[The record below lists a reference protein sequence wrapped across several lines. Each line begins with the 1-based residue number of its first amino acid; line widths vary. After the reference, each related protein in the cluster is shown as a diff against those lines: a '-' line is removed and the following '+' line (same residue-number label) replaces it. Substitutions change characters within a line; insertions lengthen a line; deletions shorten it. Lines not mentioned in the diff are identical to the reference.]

1 MQRELTET
9 EKQELY
15 KLITTAG
22 CGNRYSSGFCVK
34 QKNMMNALT
43 GVADIMRGEDAFSI
57 RLNPC
62 NPSEKKYFDLFEL
75 PTNARWIGVRVADVE
90 QIAKYF

>member
-1 MQRELTET
+1 MQRELTEA

-15 KLITTAG
+15 TLIATG
-22 CGNRYSSGFCVK
+22 GWGNRHSSGFCVK
-34 QKNMMNALT
+34 QKNMINALT
-43 GVADIMRGEDAFSI
+43 GAADIEHGEDAFSI

-62 NPSEKKYFDLFEL
+62 NPKHLKYFEIFEL
-75 PTNARWIGVRVADVE
+75 PPNARWIGIRVADIE

>member
-1 MQRELTET
+1 MQRELTEA

-15 KLITTAG
+15 TLIATGG
-22 CGNRYSSGFCVK
+22 CGNRHSSGFCVK
-34 QKNMMNALT
+34 QKNMINALT
-43 GVADIMRGEDAFSI
+43 GAADIEHGEDAFSI

-62 NPSEKKYFDLFEL
+62 NPKHLKYFEIFEL
-75 PTNARWIGVRVADVE
+75 PPNARWIGIRVADIE

>member
-15 KLITTAG
+15 KLIITGG
-22 CGNRYSSGFCVK
+22 CGQSHSSGFCVK
-34 QKNMMNALT
+34 EKHMINALT
-43 GVADIMRGEDAFSI
+43 GVADISRGEDAFSI

-62 NPSEKKYFDLFEL
+62 NPVHKKYFDLFEL
-75 PTNARWIGVRVADVE
+75 PENARWIGIRVSDVE